1 MSISNIR
8 NSRQFYIQTYDMK
21 KEIIKLSVLTFLA
34 GFFCKLYDDLNDNNL
49 FEYLLLDNKEYVNE
63 FLKAAHYILLT
74 YVSSKYI
81 YPLSFVLIPNLI
93 CFIKDKEAFKMP
105 YEYSGIIAFFI
116 LLFYLFID
124 NFDKLKNIFNHYS
137 VFYILS
143 YFLFTYIFETLI
155 CKNIEFGYKKLA
167 VRQLAVF
174 SVSSIL
180 LINYYFNL
188 LPDELLFGV
197 WYIIGYCLT
206 SCFFQVFLILKQK
219 AQDKQEDV
227 QEDLGKKN

>member
-1 MSISNIR
+1 MNIKTQM
-8 NSRQFYIQTYDMK
+8 N

-49 FEYLLLDNKEYVNE
+49 FDYLLLDNKEYINE

-74 YVSSKYI
+74 YVSSNYI
-81 YPLSFVLIPNLI
+81 YPLLLFIIPNI
-93 CFIKDKEAFKMP
+93 VCFIKDKEAFKMP
-105 YEYSGIIAFFI
+105 YEYSGMIAFFI
-116 LLFYLFID
+116 LFFYLIID
-124 NFDKLKNIFNHYS
+124 NFEKLKIIFNHYS

-143 YFLFTYIFETLI
+143 YFLVTYIFETLI

-167 VRQLAVF
+167 IRMGAVVSMS
-174 SVSSIL
+174 SVL
-180 LINYYFNL
+180 LINYCFNL
-188 LPDELLFGV
+188 LPDELLFGL

-206 SCFFQVFLILKQK
+206 SCFFQVFLILKLNE
-219 AQDKQEDV
+219 QDK